1 MHLTRL
7 LPRLQRALP
16 SIRRATTLTT
26 NVGRNTASAQ
36 LQPSSSQSQS
46 QTPAASTTTNIKE
59 QLKQSLQ
66 RPVQHAGA
74 PVEDGLR
81 ILIFGKPG
89 SGKGTLSARLV
100 QKYDLHFVST
110 GDVLRREI
118 MNGTK
123 VGKEAEAIVA
133 SGGLVS
139 DELMLEI
146 IQTELDK
153 LHGKSWILD
162 GFPRTL
168 RQAGLLDSALNEQGR
183 PLNMIIHLAVPDA
196 VIIKRISGEHPLPSI
211 LSLLPSLS
219 PKSSRW
225 VHLPSGRVYNTQFK
239 SSAPKVP
246 GLDDETGEPLTRRP
260 DDRPETFQRRLEAF
274 YESTSPL
281 LDYFA
286 DHHPESLHEL
296 AGATS
301 DEVRRASLPLP
312 PPSSSPSEG
321 ANKTLAPSGFSYHS
335 APQGQDLTLTL
346 AAAPSDNIAGVEKI
360 WPQLEALIDPYG
372 IQRDRLKPVDEEE
385 VKHTREVAD
394 DLRDK

>member
-1 MHLTRL
+1 MSLRTAIPRTLL
-7 LPRLQRALP
+7 LPRRIPFPA
-16 SIRRATTLTT
+16 RATSL
-26 NVGRNTASAQ
+26 RR
-36 LQPSSSQSQS
+36 
-46 QTPAASTTTNIKE
+46 ASTTATRPVSTPASGQSIDD
-59 QLKQSLQ
+59 QLKQSLVQAKQ
-66 RPVQHAGA
+66 RTTGSGGQ

-100 QKYDLHFVST
+100 QKYDLHFIST

-118 MNGTK
+118 MNKTR
-123 VGKEAEAIVA
+123 VGKEAEGIVA
-133 SGGLVS
+133 SGGLIS
-139 DELMLEI
+139 DELMLQIVE
-146 IQTELDK
+146 TELDK
-153 LHGKSWILD
+153 LKGKSWILD

-196 VIIKRISGEHPLPSI
+196 VIMKRISA
-211 LSLLPSLS
+211 
-219 PKSSRW
+219 RW

-239 SSAPKVP
+239 GSAPKVP

-260 DDRPETFQRRLEAF
+260 DDRPETFQRRLDAF

-286 DHHPESLHEL
+286 HKHPESLHEL

-301 DEVRRASLPLP
+301 DEVRHASSHP
-312 PPSSSPSEG
+312 
-321 ANKTLAPSGFSYHS
+321 APFSYH
-335 APQGQDLTLTL
+335 AQPEGQDLTLTL

-372 IQRDRLKPVDEEE
+372 IQRERRLPVEEEE

>member
-1 MHLTRL
+1 MSWTSSLRAGVVPRIQHLRRVNPVTVRL
-7 LPRLQRALP
+7 
-16 SIRRATTLTT
+16 
-26 NVGRNTASAQ
+26 AST
-36 LQPSSSQSQS
+36 SSSPTIVQPNIVSKPASSQ
-46 QTPAASTTTNIKE
+46 QTAAPTSIKE
-59 QLKQSLQ
+59 ELKNSLRRTAAQSE
-66 RPVQHAGA
+66 GA

-118 MNGTK
+118 MNKTK
-123 VGKEAEAIVA
+123 VGREAEAIVA
-133 SGGLVS
+133 AGGLVS

-153 LHGKSWILD
+153 LKGKVRLHLW
-162 GFPRTL
+162 F
-168 RQAGLLDSALNEQGR
+168 QAS
-183 PLNMIIHLAVPDA
+183 
-196 VIIKRISGEHPLPSI
+196 ISPSI
-211 LSLLPSLS
+211 H
-219 PKSSRW
+219 SSSVQDVDLVYHVCGTRW

-260 DDRPETFQRRLEAF
+260 DDKPETFQKRLKAF

-301 DEVRRASLPLP
+301 DEVRRAS
-312 PPSSSPSEG
+312 SSP
-321 ANKTLAPSGFSYHS
+321 TPFSYN
-335 APQGQDLTLTL
+335 ANPQGQDLTLTL

-372 IQRDRLKPVDEEE
+372 IQRDRIRPVDEEE
-385 VKHTREVAD
+385 IKHTREVAD
-394 DLRDK
+394 DLRLDDK

>member
-1 MHLTRL
+1 MSWATSLRAGVVPRIQHLRRVNPATIRL
-7 LPRLQRALP
+7 ASTSSSPPTLVQPNVV
-16 SIRRATTLTT
+16 STTP
-26 NVGRNTASAQ
+26 A
-36 LQPSSSQSQS
+36 PSSQSANQ
-46 QTPAASTTTNIKE
+46 PPSTSIKE
-59 QLKQSLQ
+59 DLKQSLRQ
-66 RPVQHAGA
+66 TAGLSEGA

-118 MNGTK
+118 MNKTK
-123 VGKEAEAIVA
+123 VGREAEAIVS

-153 LHGKSWILD
+153 LRGKSWILD

-183 PLNMIIHLAVPDA
+183 PLNMIIHLAVPDT
-196 VIIKRISGEHPLPSI
+196 VIMKRVSGEHQYSSLFPLSTRGP
-211 LSLLPSLS
+211 
-219 PKSSRW
+219 SRW
-225 VHLPSGRVYNTQFK
+225 VHLPSGRVYNTQFQ

-260 DDRPETFQRRLEAF
+260 DDKPETFQRRLKAF

-301 DEVRRASLPLP
+301 DEVRRAS
-312 PPSSSPSEG
+312 SSP
-321 ANKTLAPSGFSYHS
+321 TPFSYN
-335 APQGQDLTLTL
+335 ANPQGQDLTLTL

-372 IQRDRLKPVDEEE
+372 IQRDRIRPVDEEE
-385 VKHTREVAD
+385 IKHTREVAD
-394 DLRDK
+394 DLRDDKPGSL

>member
-1 MHLTRL
+1 MSWTSSLRAGVVPRIQHLRRVHPATIRL
-7 LPRLQRALP
+7 
-16 SIRRATTLTT
+16 
-26 NVGRNTASAQ
+26 ASTSSTPTVV
-36 LQPSSSQSQS
+36 QPNIVSTPVSPSQSATQS
-46 QTPAASTTTNIKE
+46 PATSIKE
-59 QLKQSLQ
+59 ELKLSLQ
-66 RPVQHAGA
+66 RTAAQSEGA

-118 MNGTK
+118 MNKTK
-123 VGKEAEAIVA
+123 VGREAEAIVA

-153 LHGKSWILD
+153 LKGKSWILD

-183 PLNMIIHLAVPDA
+183 PLNMIIHLAVPDT
-196 VIIKRISGEHPLPSI
+196 VIMKP
-211 LSLLPSLS
+211 
-219 PKSSRW
+219 RW
-225 VHLPSGRVYNTQFK
+225 VHLPSGRVYNTQFQ
-239 SSAPKVP
+239 SSAPRVP

-260 DDRPETFQRRLEAF
+260 DDKPETFQKRLKAF

-301 DEVRRASLPLP
+301 DEVRRAS
-312 PPSSSPSEG
+312 SSP
-321 ANKTLAPSGFSYHS
+321 TPFSYN
-335 APQGQDLTLTL
+335 ANPKGQDLTLTL

-372 IQRDRLKPVDEEE
+372 IQRDSIRPVDEEE
-385 VKHTREVAD
+385 IKHTREVAD
-394 DLRDK
+394 DLRDDETRPV